1 MNIAFYQQDIQDGKM
16 TFEEAQ
22 QKTADAFKQKLE
34 LEKLGYYYL
43 NKTEGVMMYD
53 WKSCIKKAY
62 ETAAVKSKDVVSV
75 YPRIS

>member
-34 LEKLGYYYL
+34 LEKLGYYL
-43 NKTEGVMMYD
+43 SPNKT
-53 WKSCIKKAY
+53 
-62 ETAAVKSKDVVSV
+62 
-75 YPRIS
+75 